1 MLCIGGA
8 RRLCGPVPVRR
19 HRQHQ
24 PGRRQRAAAARP
36 RRRLHAAPGAR
47 ARADMLPYDPAP
59 PWLKLRLNSLP
70 VAGHM
75 TVSGISWMIV
85 QLDA

>member
-36 RRRLHAAPGAR
+36 RRRLHAAPGVHAR
-47 ARADMLPYDPAP
+47 GCCPEILYLLDLE
-59 PWLKLRLNSLP
+59 LQLNRTLFAGYRP
-70 VAGHM
+70 VAGN
-75 TVSGISWMIV
+75 
-85 QLDA
+85 A